1 MIILPISAALGDSE
15 VFFVVDASANED
27 EDESNL
33 RDDDERSSNDV
44 SASSDVVSSF
54 APKMACVR
62 LALHSAMREKVSLS
76 STAAV
81 HSSDVFAA
89 NAPGS
94 NSADGSSSTPF
105 ESAVSAAA
113 TRRNDARAAAAA
125 ALLADAASRSRSP
138 AARIARLARAPVA
151 SDADSSSSAPLA
163 RDTSSTAAANA
174 AAASLASSARFR
186 AVANASASSADRT
199 SASADPSRAGVRS
212 RPVRSR
218 PGRRR
223 RRHLS
228 GEVIAGGFGRARG
241 GGGAFAR
248 LHGGERRAEF
258 FDGCLGGGR
267 REFARAVHRRVAHQR
282 AAVECLRERLHHRVV
297 GDVRRAARGGSHRRS
312 RARGGRR
319 RRGGPLGRGPRSRV
333 FARPLVIPR
342 REHAVHL
349 DAKPRGKRHALE
361 EGDFA
366 LGFARRGGGCR
377 CGVVD
382 RARRGGFDRVLLLRG
397 LPQRPPLG
405 PRPPTAAVGGALCRF
420 RALVRALFGLGCDDP
435 VVPRERAGPSRSRA
449 SARGDDDPRGRAGRN
464 GPARATRG
472 AGRQR
477 GAFSADP
484 RAGRRARRSPRESPR
499 SSRTRRRPRSSFR
512 ACPIRAHTRARR
524 GDRARAAARPTFR
537 TEVFGFFGGADRAR
551 HVDRAI
557 PRCRARNGHEIGS
570 RDAQFVGEP

>member
-1 MIILPISAALGDSE
+1 MRSPRAP
-15 VFFVVDASANED
+15 
-27 EDESNL
+27 L
-33 RDDDERSSNDV
+33 RDAR
-44 SASSDVVSSF
+44 
-54 APKMACVR
+54 
-62 LALHSAMREKVSLS
+62 KVSLS

-125 ALLADAASRSRSP
+125 ALLADAASRVAPRPRASR
-138 AARIARLARAPVA
+138 ALARAPVA

-199 SASADPSRAGVRS
+199 SASADPSRAAFVPA
-212 RPVRSR
+212 PVRSR

-228 GEVIAGGFGRARG
+228 GEVIAGGFDRARG

-258 FDGCLGGGR
+258 IDGCLGGGR

-405 PRPPTAAVGGALCRF
+405 PRPPTAAVGGVLCRF

-472 AGRQR
+472 AI
-477 GAFSADP
+477 SANV
-484 RAGRRARRSPRESPR
+484 ARSPR
-499 SSRTRRRPRSSFR
+499 TRARDDARVEARANRREALGR
-512 ACPIRAHTRARR
+512 ADAPVHHFARVRYAPTPRARR
-524 GDRARAAARPTFR
+524 GECARRGPADVPNRGFWIFWRGGSRAACRPRDSRGAARETDTKLARATRNSSANRNRRRRSVESVPLPGSR
-537 TEVFGFFGGADRAR
+537 TLVCDRR
-551 HVDRAI
+551 V
-557 PRCRARNGHEIGS
+557 RCRRCPFH
-570 RDAQFVGEP
+570 R